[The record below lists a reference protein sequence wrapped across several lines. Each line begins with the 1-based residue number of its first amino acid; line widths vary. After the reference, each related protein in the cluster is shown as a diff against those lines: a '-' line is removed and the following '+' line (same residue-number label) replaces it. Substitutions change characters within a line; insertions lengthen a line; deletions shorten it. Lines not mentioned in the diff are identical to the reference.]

1 MITYILLTIIVIL
14 IVGILLL
21 TLSQRTQ
28 RRTGLPQ
35 GEIVYSDTGIRQDI
49 DKPLVSYRY
58 GLVGKPDYLLE
69 IKEGW
74 RTVTIPVEFK
84 SRQML
89 GSTNVNHASQPHENH
104 ILQLGTYC
112 LLLEDLEGE
121 APPYGY
127 IRYADVTFKVPYTNT
142 LRQQVLDIADEI
154 RAAHT
159 ARDVPRQH
167 DDAYR
172 CGGCGYRHGCD
183 EALSVG

>member
-1 MITYILLTIIVIL
+1 MIIYILLTIIAIL
-14 IVGILLL
+14 IIGIFLL
-21 TLSQRTQ
+21 TISQRTQ
-28 RRTGLPQ
+28 QRTGLPQ

-89 GSTNVNHASQPHENH
+89 GSSNDTAQPYENH

-127 IRYADVTFKVPYTNT
+127 IRYADVTFKVPYTGA
-142 LRQQVLDIADEI
+142 LRQQVLDIAEEI
-154 RAAHT
+154 RDAQT
-159 ARDVPRQH
+159 ARNVPRQH
-167 DDAYR
+167 NNAYR
-172 CGGCGYRHGCD
+172 CVGCGYRHGCD
-183 EALSVG
+183 EAL